1 MANVLGNETPKVAQA
16 TILRSGRLAPGPPR
30 ESAHPVRQATE
41 SSMSASMLHDISPR
55 SPERYAV
62 SGELMG
68 ELTTFLDNHLNALL
82 RTQRAIQERG
92 LPDIFSPGVSP
103 NHQHEAALLRQL
115 APGGKIDE
123 ERVKVFLSTNEG
135 KMATVVLLE
144 DVAWKNLAVMNL
156 RAEQTG
162 APPPRREDHLHL
174 GFDRG
179 VINTWITKHIDDLRT
194 AGILSGPVATAVA
207 VAAATGIWPIA
218 AAGPVADAIITFARS
233 FRGGATLRTREC
245 EEIGNII
252 RQDRNEQIY
261 FWNTYEVDMIDPANT
276 AGQEKKRE
284 QLLETLYTRFQLL
297 NELGFPPRDI
307 TALPDY
313 ILRRD
318 QGVDNQ
324 GRPVTN
330 RDAREQEDTL
340 WRKQVIDEYNQLYET
355 GVRVRGRALSRD
367 EEIQLVFEAQANIVL
382 RNAEVAFEEITT
394 KESEGTLT
402 RRHQEI
408 KTRIESAT
416 DADFQKSL
424 KKLRDA
430 RDVLTRLNGDGG
442 LGGEDQKL
450 VAYTQALKKLEVAR
464 ARAFAQFGTA
474 DLVAVDKLVNGV
486 TDERLGEL
494 RQQLFDAEK
503 AVIDQRQAS
512 ETIGSIFKSGQDSFT
527 EITAV
532 AVGGV
537 VVGLTQDELTK
548 LSFDA
553 LLGRINAAGLWQA
566 ADNAD
571 PQNRMRLML
580 AIAEAKS
587 RKANLEIIP
596 DANRAFDRITAVAGA
611 PSENS
616 LWAMTG
622 NQLRKY
628 FADNLLVWPVD
639 ALTGNPI
646 DANRVIEQ
654 ARGRFSTR
662 FTYIQEIIHGENART
677 SRHNAIVG
685 RETRER
691 QQKITSLQE
700 LRQVIL
706 QNEAKMANIRDNGSE
721 LALETISGHFSTY
734 QEASDFI
741 ARIDR
746 SRKLAGDNSYD
757 WANLA
762 GLTPDLIMVK
772 FNGLPGGLGWP
783 AAENT
788 RPDHMRTVALIK
800 AEADARRQ
808 NPNVFSDNPAL
819 VELENLQVHEDDIRL
834 ALAART
840 SVEEFIR
847 GKINN
852 GSHPDWDASNKDT
865 IAYVRSAFDQV
876 AARQQLRGS
885 KIQAVMEA
893 NPNYRESVARL
904 NSEYVSLERDLI
916 KKQTEA
922 QGIMG
927 GARPDAAQIRTA
939 INTLETELRNFEEF
953 AEIQGLDQLIL
964 QFNAFRTAL
973 SGLDNARNAIKQEV
987 PGVSISTVSEMDAEM
1002 KKRKD
1007 QAETRNAI
1015 RNGLQNVEDEFAA
1028 ASETTGAADR
1038 IVDQLVADFD
1048 AIRKIQTDLAGG
1060 APPAPMLL
1068 TPAIFATG
1076 TLDQVVTAI
1085 NALHVAGR
1093 AMAPPRLV
1101 GWPDNLNNKD
1111 DLRLRVANA
1120 IVEARAQV
1128 PPRSARLTQ
1137 VIGVGLTESY
1147 LRSATPEAIAKRLN
1161 ESGLG
1166 PVNLA
1171 NPAARTAV
1179 SNLVLEARTAFNKR
1193 KASLEQMTGGNMAEL
1208 LRIEGDIGQ
1217 GEKGAQAAKESFQV
1231 VEGLLSKR
1239 EIVYSNVEDIS
1250 KNIGRFTDG
1259 TLLAAGIPIAD
1270 NYRAAEIGMG
1280 LPVGMYEI
1288 YNLIFDYQTGKREEN
1303 FERVMRVLPPDQLVT
1318 IFAGN
1323 LNLPGIP
1330 LAPPGVARQQAFL
1343 TALQNA
1349 SLTDR
1354 ALRRTIRSLMGYLA
1368 PREFGA

>member
-1 MANVLGNETPKVAQA
+1 MADVLENETPKVAKA
-16 TILRSGRLAPGPPR
+16 TILRSGRLPPGPPR
-30 ESAHPVRQATE
+30 ESAHPVRQAAE
-41 SSMSASMLHDISPR
+41 GSMSASMLHDISPR

-82 RTQRAIQERG
+82 RTQQVIRERG
-92 LPDIFSPGVSP
+92 AHDIFTDPA
-103 NHQHEAALLRQL
+103 HQHEAALLRQL

-156 RAEQTG
+156 RVEQTG
-162 APPPRREDHLHL
+162 APLPRREDHLHL
-174 GFDRG
+174 GYDRG
-179 VINTWITKHIDDLRT
+179 VMNTWVTKHIDDLRT
-194 AGILSGPVATAVA
+194 AGMLSGPVAAAVA
-207 VAAATGIWPIA
+207 LAAATGIWPIA
-218 AAGPVADAIITFARS
+218 AGGPAADAIISFARS

-245 EEIGNII
+245 EEIGDII
-252 RQDRNEQIY
+252 RRDPNEQIY
-261 FWNTYEVDMIDPANT
+261 FWNTYAVNMDNPNESLAP
-276 AGQEKKRE
+276 EKRQE

-307 TALPDY
+307 TALPDF

-318 QGVDNQ
+318 ILDNQ
-324 GRPVTN
+324 GQRRVDVFGRPQRN
-330 RDAREQEDTL
+330 PNAREQEDTL
-340 WRKQVIDEYNQLYET
+340 WRKQVIDEYNQLEQARIA
-355 GVRVRGRALSRD
+355 VLGRQLNRD
-367 EEIQLVFEAQANIVL
+367 EEIQLVFEAQANVVL
-382 RNAEVAFEEITT
+382 RNAEVAFEEITV
-394 KESEGTLT
+394 KESEETLT
-402 RRHQEI
+402 RRHQQI
-408 KTRIESAT
+408 KARIEST
-416 DADFQKSL
+416 DDADFQKSL
-424 KKLRDA
+424 KKLKEARDA
-430 RDVLTRLNGDGG
+430 LTRLNGDGG

-450 VAYTQALKKLEVAR
+450 IAYTQALKKLEVAR

-474 DLVAVDKLVNGV
+474 DLAEVDKLVNGV
-486 TDERLGEL
+486 TDERLVEL

-503 AVIDQRQAS
+503 AAIDQRQAS
-512 ETIGSIFKSGQDSFT
+512 ETISSIFKSGQDNFT
-527 EITAV
+527 EIIA
-532 AVGGV
+532 G
-537 VVGLTQDELTK
+537 GLTQDELAK

-553 LLGRINAAGLWQA
+553 LLSRINAAGLWQA
-566 ADNAD
+566 ADNAE

-587 RKANLEIIP
+587 RKSNPEIIP
-596 DANRAFDRITAVAGA
+596 DANRALDRIIAVAGA
-611 PSENS
+611 PSENL

-622 NQLRKY
+622 DQLRKY

-639 ALTGNPI
+639 GVGNPI

-662 FTYIQEIIHGENART
+662 LTYIQEIIHGENART

-685 RETRER
+685 RETGER

-706 QNEAKMANIRDNGSE
+706 QNETKMIGIRDNGSE
-721 LALETISGHFSTY
+721 LASEIISSHFSTY

-741 ARIDR
+741 TRIDR
-746 SRKLAGDNSYD
+746 LRKGTGDNSYD
-757 WANLA
+757 WASLA
-762 GLTPDLIMVK
+762 GLTPDQIMAK

-783 AAENT
+783 VAENT

-852 GSHPDWDASNKDT
+852 GWDASNKDT
-865 IAYVRSAFDQV
+865 VAYVRSAFDQV
-876 AARQQLRGS
+876 AARQQLRES

-893 NPNYRESVARL
+893 NPNYRESVAKL
-904 NSEYVSLERDLI
+904 NLEYVSLERDLI

-927 GARPDAAQIRTA
+927 GARPDAAQIRAA
-939 INTLETELRNFEEF
+939 INTLEAELRNFEEF

-1015 RNGLQNVEDEFAA
+1015 RNGLKSAEDEFAA
-1028 ASETTGAADR
+1028 ASETTETADK
-1038 IVDQLVADFD
+1038 IIDQLVADFD
-1048 AIRKIQTDLAGG
+1048 AILKIQTAVGG
-1060 APPAPMLL
+1060 AARLS
-1068 TPAIFATG
+1068 PAILANG
-1076 TLDQVVTAI
+1076 TIDQIMAAV

-1093 AMAPPRLV
+1093 GMGPPPILV
-1101 GWPDNLNNKD
+1101 GWPDNLNKRE
-1111 DLRLRVANA
+1111 DLRLKVANA

-1147 LRSATPEAIAKRLN
+1147 LRSATLEAIAKRLN

-1166 PVNLA
+1166 PINLA

-1179 SNLVLEARTAFNKR
+1179 SNLILEARTAFNKR
-1193 KASLEQMTGGNMAEL
+1193 KASLEQMTGNNIAEL
-1208 LRIEGDIGQ
+1208 LQIEGDISQ

-1231 VEGLLSKR
+1231 LEGLLSRR
-1239 EIVYSNVEDIS
+1239 EIIYSNVEDIP

-1259 TLLAAGIPIAD
+1259 TLLAAGIPAAD

-1303 FERVMRVLPPDQLVT
+1303 FERVTRVLPPDQLVT
-1318 IFAGN
+1318 IFASS
-1323 LNLPGIP
+1323 LNLPGFFAAGI
-1330 LAPPGVARQQAFL
+1330 AGQQAFL

-1349 SLTDR
+1349 PLTDR
-1354 ALRRTIRSLMGYLA
+1354 ALRRAVRSLMSYLA
-1368 PREFGA
+1368 PREFGG